1 MSEVRG
7 QFSDWEGVRVNVDQL
22 VASSADPFDANMVAN
37 AQDLLAV
44 CAKGTPVPTGGAKG
58 YWEAVS
64 FSLGKL

>member
-37 AQDLLAV
+37 AQDLLAGV
-44 CAKGTPVPTGGAKG
+44 R
-58 YWEAVS
+58 
-64 FSLGKL
+64 